1 MSNIQQ
7 HPIPDIKVHG
17 ASTLIECRLVAV
29 LVFLEERP
37 HLARHM
43 VHELG
48 DSRAAGRR

>member
-1 MSNIQQ
+1 MSSIQQ
-7 HPIPDIKVHG
+7 HLIPDIKVHG
-17 ASTLIECRLVAV
+17 ATALIKCRLAAV

-37 HLARHM
+37 HLARHV